1 MISQDAEKQP
11 DPQQASAADIQANL
25 AEVRNRMAAAAQRVG
40 RDPAEITLVAVS
52 KTHPSAMIR
61 AALDVGQSDFGEN
74 RLNELW
80 MKIVLSQN
88 LEWDKGDNPI
98 RWHFIGS
105 IQSRKAEQVVGPL
118 VLIHSVDRVK
128 IARIISDTAVAAGTV
143 MQVLL
148 EVNVSGE
155 ESKHGF
161 TPETLADAVAAM
173 RKFEG
178 IQIQGLMTMAPF
190 VDDPE
195 ETRPVFRG
203 LRLLRDALRGQFPDL
218 ALPHLSM
225 GMTNDFEVAIEEGA
239 TLVRVGTA
247 IFGAAGKL

>member
-1 MISQDAEKQP
+1 MISQEPENQP
-11 DPQQASAADIQANL
+11 DLQQPSAADIQANL
-25 AEVRNRMAAAAQRVG
+25 AGVRDRMAAAARRVG
-40 RDPAEITLVAVS
+40 RSPGEITLVAVS
-52 KTHPSAMIR
+52 KTRPSAMIR
-61 AALDVGQSDFGEN
+61 AALDIGQADFGEN

-88 LEWDKGDNPI
+88 LGWDKATPAI

-105 IQSRKAEQVVGPL
+105 LQSRKAEQVIGPL
-118 VLIHSVDRVK
+118 ALVHSVDRVK
-128 IARIISDTAVAAGTV
+128 IARIISDAAVAAGVV

-155 ESKHGF
+155 ESNHGF
-161 TPETLADAVAAM
+161 TPETLADGVAAM
-173 RKFEG
+173 RAFEG
-178 IQIQGLMTMAPF
+178 IQMQGLMTMAPF

-203 LRLLRDALRGQFPDL
+203 LRLLRDALRVRFPDL

-247 IFGAAGKL
+247 IFGARE

>member
-40 RDPAEITLVAVS
+40 RDPAEIALVAVS

-105 IQSRKAEQVVGPL
+105 IQSRKTEQVVGPL